1 MDKKIGIIVLNE
13 EMKQTV
19 VDLYPEEVKNGS
31 IYIELFD
38 TENMENQGVEMS
50 RKGIDA
56 LIARSG
62 AYRFA
67 KDSALVPV
75 IRLEMTSIDI
85 LKALR
90 KAKMYQREMVVIL
103 WDGINFDY
111 SEWEDLVDAKV
122 KVIFFSE
129 PEEIEGIVNLYCD
142 NDREVTILGGAI
154 VTQLAKDR
162 GMNSVFIN
170 ATADSI
176 REVMKYAHDT
186 VDAIF
191 EEKYRSETF
200 RTILEGVHDAVL
212 TVDTGGVITTCN
224 EQVLKLF
231 GKKWEQAVGHKLENT
246 FPSLMFMMDV
256 LNGSEEMLNQIMTVK
271 NMTVTIS
278 ASRIYVDNEAVAVV
292 CTLRDITKLQ
302 KLEKRI
308 RVELNKKGLVAKYH
322 FEDMTVTDP
331 AMKKILEK
339 AKRIG
344 LDDNTVVL
352 YGESGTGKE
361 RIAQGIHNISR
372 RQHEPFVAINC
383 AAISENLLE
392 SELFGYEEGAF
403 TGARKG
409 GKPGLFELAHGGTIF
424 LDEINSI
431 SKNLQVKL
439 LRVIEE
445 KEVMRLG
452 SDYVIPLDVR
462 IVSAANEDLR
472 TMVEDGSFRSDL
484 FYRLSLLELSIVPL
498 RGRKGDILPLFKQF
512 LDDMEIGEES
522 RPITKEIE
530 DKLIQYDWPGNVREL
545 RNIARRYAIFGEVEL
560 GQTKK
565 ENAIIDGELD
575 LRTTIDL
582 KEINKIVERKIIEM
596 LSDQGYGKAEIADM
610 LGISRTALWK
620 KMKEEA

>member
-1 MDKKIGIIVLNE
+1 MDKKIGIIVQDH
-13 EMKQTV
+13 EMRQIV
-19 VDLYPEEVKNGS
+19 VDLYPKEVENES
-31 IYIELFD
+31 IYIELLEPD
-38 TENMENQGVEMS
+38 NIENQGIEMS
-50 RKGIDA
+50 KKGIDV

-67 KDSALVPV
+67 KDKAAVPV

-90 KAKMYQREMVVIL
+90 KAKTFHKNMVVIL

-111 SEWEDLVDAKV
+111 NEWKDLIDADV
-122 KVIFFSE
+122 EVVFFSE
-129 PEEIEGIVNLYCD
+129 RNEIKDIVNSYFEKAD
-142 NDREVTILGGAI
+142 EVVMLGGAI
-154 VTQLAKDR
+154 VTQLAKDK
-162 GMNSVFIN
+162 GIDSVFIN

-176 REVMKYAHDT
+176 SEVITFARDT
-186 VDAIF
+186 VDAIY
-191 EEKYRSETF
+191 EEKYGTEVL

-212 TVDTGGVITTCN
+212 TVDTKGIIKTCN
-224 EQVLKLF
+224 DRVLRLF
-231 GKKWEQAVGHKLENT
+231 DKKIDQAVGEKLEDT
-246 FPSLMFMMDV
+246 FPSLMFMMGI
-256 LNGSEEMLNQIMTVK
+256 LRGSQELVNQIMTLK
-271 NMTVTIS
+271 TLTVTVS
-278 ASRIYVDNEAVAVV
+278 VSRIYVDNEAVAVV

-308 RVELNKKGLVAKYH
+308 RVELNKKGLVAKYC
-322 FEDMTVTDP
+322 FDDMKVFDSG
-331 AMKKILEK
+331 MKKIIDK

-344 LDDNTVVL
+344 LDDNTVII

-361 RIAQGIHNISR
+361 MVAQGIHSISR

-383 AAISENLLE
+383 GAISENLLE

-431 SKNLQVKL
+431 SKNLQVRL
-439 LRVIEE
+439 LRVVEE

-472 TMVEDGSFRSDL
+472 KMVLDGRFRSDL
-484 FYRLSLLELSIVPL
+484 FYRLSLLEVTIPPL
-498 RGRKGDILPLFKQF
+498 RQRKGDIIPLFNLF
-512 LDDMEIGEES
+512 LEEMVS
-522 RPITKEIE
+522 DNKVQAITKEIE
-530 DKLIQYDWPGNVREL
+530 EKLITYDWPGNVREL
-545 RNIARRYAIFGEVEL
+545 KNIARRYSIFQEIELVEDKQETSFVEDEIAINKSL
-560 GQTKK
+560 
-565 ENAIIDGELD
+565 
-575 LRTTIDL
+575 DL
-582 KEINKIVERKIIEM
+582 KELNRTIERKLIEM
-596 LSDQGYGKAEIADM
+596 LSKKGMGKTEIADM

-620 KMKEEA
+620 KLKNE